1 MWGGVGIE
9 IWIVTN
15 NPARC
20 FYSLLCAMNFI
31 CFSPWSNQDVYILFF
46 FVNKVVNLKKQL
58 QQKEQALIEKE
69 KKVINV
75 YVSVLPS

>member
-1 MWGGVGIE
+1 MLLLASLCNEFHLLFSLVKS
-9 IWIVTN
+9 
-15 NPARC
+15 RC
-20 FYSLLCAMNFI
+20 LY
-31 CFSPWSNQDVYILFF
+31 PVF

>member
-1 MWGGVGIE
+1 
-9 IWIVTN
+9 
-15 NPARC
+15 
-20 FYSLLCAMNFI
+20 MNLI
-31 CFSPWSNQDVYILFF
+31 CFSPWSNQDVYILVF

>member
-1 MWGGVGIE
+1 
-9 IWIVTN
+9 
-15 NPARC
+15 
-20 FYSLLCAMNFI
+20 MNFI